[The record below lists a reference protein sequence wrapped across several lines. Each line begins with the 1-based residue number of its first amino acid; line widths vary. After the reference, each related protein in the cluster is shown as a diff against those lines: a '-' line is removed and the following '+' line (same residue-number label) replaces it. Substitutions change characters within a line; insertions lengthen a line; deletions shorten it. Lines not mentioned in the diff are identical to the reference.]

1 MKKVGMVGWRGMVGS
16 VLMERMI
23 QENDFAKL
31 TPVFF
36 TTSQAGQKAPDVG
49 KDAPALIDAHDI
61 DALMEMDI
69 IVSCQGGSYTETIRP
84 KLHENKWKGY
94 WIDAASTLRMDD
106 QSIIVLDPVN
116 LTVIEDALAR
126 GIKNYIG
133 GNCTVSLMLMALGGL
148 FEQDWVEW
156 LTSMTYQ
163 AASGAGAK
171 NMEELVAQMKAVGDA
186 GGPVMADPA
195 AAILDLDRA
204 VTQTL
209 RGDSFPTANWGV
221 PLGASLI
228 PWIDRAME
236 NGQTREEWK
245 GFVETNKILG
255 RSDNPVP
262 IDGQCVRIGAMR
274 CHSQAFTIKLK
285 QDIPLDDILA
295 ALAGNNDWV
304 KVVPNTKEDSIRD
317 LTPAAVTGTLTVPV
331 GRIRKMTLGEGF
343 LNGVFRGRSAAL
355 GGGRAPAPDP
365 QYYSLAHPCVR
376 DMV

>member
-16 VLMERMI
+16 VLMERMMA
-23 QENDFAKL
+23 ENDFSKF

-49 KDAPALIDAHDI
+49 KDVPALIDAHDI
-61 DALMEMDI
+61 DTLMEMDI
-69 IVSCQGGSYTETIRP
+69 IVSCQGGSYTEAVRP
-84 KLHENKWKGY
+84 KLEEKDWTGY
-94 WIDAASTLRMDD
+94 WIDAASTLRMDG

-116 LTVIEDALAR
+116 LPVIEEALAR

-148 FEQDWVEW
+148 FENDWVEW

-171 NMEELVAQMKAVGDA
+171 NMEELVAQMKAIGDA
-186 GGPVMADPA
+186 AAPVMADPA
-195 AAILDLDRA
+195 SAILDLDRT
-204 VTQTL
+204 VTETI
-209 RGDSFPTANWGV
+209 RSGSFPTANWGV

-262 IDGQCVRIGAMR
+262 IDGQCVRIGSMR

-285 QDIPLDDILA
+285 QDVPLEDINA

-304 KVVPNTKEDSIRD
+304 KVVPNTKEDSGKD

-331 GRIRKMTLGEGF
+331 GRVRKMTLGGEF
-343 LNGVFRGRSAAL
+343 LTAFSVGDQLLWGAAEPL
-355 GGGRAPAPDP
+355 RRI
-365 QYYSLAHPCVR
+365 LNIIL
-376 DMV
+376 